1 MGCRKAPL
9 LLALFISALGS
20 GCTQTPGGD
29 AIDVEF
35 LYQANCAGCHGPQGI
50 GGTGIAP
57 ALQANAFIES
67 GSSEEVIGVIRKGR
81 SFGEKRYKEFASTM
95 PPWEG
100 KLSEEEIDALA
111 GYLKGL

>member
-1 MGCRKAPL
+1 MGCRKAL

-29 AIDVEF
+29 AIDAEF
-35 LYQANCAGCHGPQGI
+35 LYLANCANCHGPRGT

-57 ALQANAFIES
+57 AHQANAFIES
-67 GSSEEVIGVIRKGR
+67 GSRGEIKQVIRKGR

-95 PPWEG
+95 PSWEG
-100 KLSEEEIDALA
+100 KLSEEEMDALV